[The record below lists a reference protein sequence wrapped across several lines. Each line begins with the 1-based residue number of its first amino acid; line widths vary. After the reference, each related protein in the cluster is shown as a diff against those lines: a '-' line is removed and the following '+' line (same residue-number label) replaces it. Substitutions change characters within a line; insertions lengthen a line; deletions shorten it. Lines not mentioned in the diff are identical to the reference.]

1 MPRNSFSTMKISPPY
16 PQQTDTPKPGDF
28 ELGSASASSHY
39 SSYLRLLAC
48 PNQRGTRFL
57 YIR

>member
-1 MPRNSFSTMKISPPY
+1 MKSKLLRNISMLALLNSFAC
-16 PQQTDTPKPGDF
+16 PKGTLLD
-28 ELGSASASSHY
+28 AADASSRY

-57 YIR
+57 